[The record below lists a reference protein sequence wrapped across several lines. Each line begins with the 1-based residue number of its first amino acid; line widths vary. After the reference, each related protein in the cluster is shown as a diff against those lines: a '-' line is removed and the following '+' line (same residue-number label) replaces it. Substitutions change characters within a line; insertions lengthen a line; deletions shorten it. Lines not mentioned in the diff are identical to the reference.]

1 MDSLTQAVLGAAVG
15 EATLGRKVGRKAL
28 GWGALAGTLPDL
40 DIVAYPF
47 LDPVGELV
55 FHRGP
60 THALL
65 FAPLVAPLLGYAVW
79 RLYRARSSPAADVG
93 WRGWTALFF
102 WCLFT
107 HPLLD
112 TLTVYG
118 TQLFRPFSDLP
129 AAVPALF
136 IIDPLFTLPLIVAV
150 VGGLIVRD
158 AERRWRLAVVGLT
171 LSTLYAG
178 WALGVKAHVERVVA
192 RNIDAQG
199 IAAERFMT
207 SPAPFQTLLWN
218 VIVDVDDAFLV
229 GTYGLLDDDD
239 GIAFRRVE
247 QQADRFEPYRTTRA
261 GETLLWFSRGY
272 FVMRD
277 TPAFEPEDAAE
288 PLGLVFNDIR
298 FGRADGWLTDGDSA
312 DYIFPFRL
320 VRELDGAV
328 SFRLGSP
335 SIGPDAFP
343 ALFRRI
349 LGDEGEADRAAP

>member
-1 MDSLTQAVLGAAVG
+1 VDSLTQAVLGAAVG

-40 DIVAYPF
+40 DIIAYPF

-65 FAPLVAPLLGYAVW
+65 FAPLVAPLLGYVVW

-93 WRGWTALFF
+93 WRGWTTLFF
-102 WCLFT
+102 WGLFT

-150 VGGLIVRD
+150 IGGLLVRD
-158 AERRWRLAVVGLT
+158 AERRWRFAVAGLV

-178 WALGVKAHVERVVA
+178 WALGVKTHVERVVA
-192 RNIDAQG
+192 ANLDALG
-199 IAAERFMT
+199 IEAASVLT
-207 SPAPFQTLLWN
+207 SPAPFQTVLWN
-218 VIVDVDDAFLV
+218 VVVDVDDAFLV
-229 GTYGLLDDDD
+229 GTYGLLDGDRQ
-239 GIAFRRVE
+239 IEFQRVE
-247 QQADRFEPYRTTRA
+247 QQAERFAPYRATRA

-277 TPAFEPEDAAE
+277 APDFEPEDAAE
-288 PLGLVFNDIR
+288 PLGLVLHDIR
-298 FGRADGWLTDGDSA
+298 FGRADGWLTASDSA
-312 DYIFPFRL
+312 DAIFPFHL
-320 VRELDGAV
+320 VREPDGAV

-335 SIGPDAFP
+335 TFDTDLAP
-343 ALFRRI
+343 ALLRRV
-349 LGDEGEADRAAP
+349 LGDE